1 MVKKNIVSFKHCYS
15 KYALVQKGLTL
26 GLGFLFFYLFG
37 YEAIIFALAC
47 SYMFYIKRIYSIF
60 REMKIDF
67 GLIKLEH

>member
-26 GLGFLFFYLFG
+26 GLGFLFFHLFG

-67 GLIKLEH
+67 GLIKQEH